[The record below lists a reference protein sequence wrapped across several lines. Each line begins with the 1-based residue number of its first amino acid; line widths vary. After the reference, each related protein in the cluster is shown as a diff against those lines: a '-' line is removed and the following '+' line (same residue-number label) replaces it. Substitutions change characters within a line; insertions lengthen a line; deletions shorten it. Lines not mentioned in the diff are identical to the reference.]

1 MSLWGGGSGIIRGL
15 LLGAIRHLNKQQ
27 YGEENA
33 MSTAISWVFEAA
45 IKPDEL
51 DEYRALAQEISADN
65 EAAEPAQVIFEWFID
80 DHDVHIYERYTD
92 WVRLF

>member
-1 MSLWGGGSGIIRGL
+1 VSLWGGGSGIIRGR
-15 LLGAIRHLNKQQ
+15 LLGAIRYLNKQQ

-51 DEYRALAQEISADN
+51 DEYRALAQ
-65 EAAEPAQVIFEWFID
+65 
-80 DHDVHIYERYTD
+80 R
-92 WVRLF
+92 